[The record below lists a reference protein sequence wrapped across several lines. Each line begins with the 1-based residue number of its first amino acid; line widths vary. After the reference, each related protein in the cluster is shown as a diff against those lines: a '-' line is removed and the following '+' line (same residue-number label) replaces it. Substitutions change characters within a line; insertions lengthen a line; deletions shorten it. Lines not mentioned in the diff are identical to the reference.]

1 MPHLSHTSLM
11 SPLVNPFV
19 SSNILN
25 FLQDEMKADKTCT
38 LRPFQIYDPSD
49 PITALSVPTAEIA
62 RNNEQSPST
71 QVTVLFRSTSVRRSF
86 VNRYFFIELL
96 TFVCEFARILDGCV
110 YLCAYVPASVRV
122 SVWLVCACVRL
133 CMSVL

>member
-11 SPLVNPFV
+11 NPLVNPFV

-71 QVTVLFRSTSVRRSF
+71 Q
-86 VNRYFFIELL
+86 
-96 TFVCEFARILDGCV
+96 
-110 YLCAYVPASVRV
+110 
-122 SVWLVCACVRL
+122 
-133 CMSVL
+133 